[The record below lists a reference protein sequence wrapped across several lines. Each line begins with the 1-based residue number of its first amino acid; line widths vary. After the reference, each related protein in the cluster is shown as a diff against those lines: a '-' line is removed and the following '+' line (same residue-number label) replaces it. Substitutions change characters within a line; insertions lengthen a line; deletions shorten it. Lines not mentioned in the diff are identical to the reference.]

1 MAFKEIGISNLKIS
15 NSDGFSVDCRY
26 RRGGGRDYFG
36 EKAVLSLEKCIV
48 KCYNM

>member
-1 MAFKEIGISNLKIS
+1 LAAPSLKYQIQMVFQLIA
-15 NSDGFSVDCRY
+15 DTAEA
-26 RRGGGRDYFG
+26 GGRDYFG